1 MKYFCVSVSLHA
13 NLELLSTL
21 NMKEKSETSVKGHKH
36 QHNKRN
42 VRLDLLHLFY
52 TISAAHQWNSRCM
65 DLCRPRHTLLPP
77 VTFISDELQADLPL
91 SLTAT

>member
-1 MKYFCVSVSLHA
+1 MKHFCVSVSLHA

-42 VRLDLLHLFY
+42 VRLDLLHVPLNLSVLHNQRRSSVEQQMHGSVSAEPHFVASCHFY
-52 TISAAHQWNSRCM
+52 Q
-65 DLCRPRHTLLPP
+65 
-77 VTFISDELQADLPL
+77 
-91 SLTAT
+91 